1 MTHLMS
7 RMMTETNNTPETQA
21 TDIVAVSP
29 ETNALVEKEMTG
41 QDERIKEATKALV
54 EAIKKRAQS
63 EIKNAQTITRD
74 AYLKA
79 VNNAREAIEENQLIE
94 RERIEHSVKIIQKEA
109 QENWHKIAQEIT
121 DLGQRLQEATQV
133 AWDVLMKKKSEP

>member
-1 MTHLMS
+1 
-7 RMMTETNNTPETQA
+7 MTETNNQEE
-21 TDIVAVSP
+21 IKEVNIIAVSP
-29 ETNALVEKEMTG
+29 ETDALVETEMAG
-41 QDERIKEATKALV
+41 QDESIKEATKALV

-79 VNNAREAIEENQLIE
+79 VVHAREAIEQKKLIE
-94 RERIEHSVKIIQKEA
+94 PERVEKAVKMIQKEA

-121 DLGQRLQEATQV
+121 DLGHRLQEAAQV
-133 AWDVLMKKKSEP
+133 AWDVLKKKKS

>member
-1 MTHLMS
+1 MI
-7 RMMTETNNTPETQA
+7 ETNNKTETPA
-21 TDIVAVSP
+21 TNIVAVSS
-29 ETNALVEKEMTG
+29 ETNALVEKEMVG

-63 EIKNAQTITRD
+63 EIENAQTITRD

-79 VNNAREAIEENQLIE
+79 VNNAREAIEQNQLIE
-94 RERIEHSVKIIQKEA
+94 PEQVEHSVQIMQKEA

-121 DLGQRLQEATQV
+121 DLGQRVREAAQG
-133 AWDVLMKKKSEP
+133 AWDVLRKKKS

>member
-1 MTHLMS
+1 
-7 RMMTETNNTPETQA
+7 MTETNNTPETQE
-21 TDIVAVSP
+21 TNIVSVSS
-29 ETNALVEKEMTG
+29 ETNALVEKEMAG

-121 DLGQRLQEATQV
+121 DLGQRLQEAAQV

>member
-1 MTHLMS
+1 
-7 RMMTETNNTPETQA
+7 MTETNNTPETQA

-41 QDERIKEATKALV
+41 QDESIKEATKALV

-121 DLGQRLQEATQV
+121 DLGQRLQEAAQG
-133 AWDVLMKKKSEP
+133 AWDVLMKKKS

>member
-1 MTHLMS
+1 
-7 RMMTETNNTPETQA
+7 MTETNNTPETQE

-29 ETNALVEKEMTG
+29 ETNALVEKEMAG
-41 QDERIKEATKALV
+41 QDESIKEATKALV

-74 AYLKA
+74 AYLNA
-79 VNNAREAIEENQLIE
+79 VGHAREAIEENQLIE
-94 RERIEHSVKIIQKEA
+94 RERVEHSVKLIQKEA

-121 DLGQRLQEATQV
+121 DLGQRLQEAAQV
-133 AWDVLMKKKSEP
+133 AWDVLMKKKS

>member
-1 MTHLMS
+1 
-7 RMMTETNNTPETQA
+7 MMTETNNKPETQE
-21 TDIVAVSP
+21 TNIVAVSP

-41 QDERIKEATKALV
+41 QDESIKEATKALV

-121 DLGQRLQEATQV
+121 DLGQRLQEAAQG
-133 AWDVLMKKKSEP
+133 AWDVLMKKKS

>member
-1 MTHLMS
+1 
-7 RMMTETNNTPETQA
+7 MTETNNKPETQE
-21 TDIVAVSP
+21 TNIVAVSP

-41 QDERIKEATKALV
+41 QDESIKEATKALV

-121 DLGQRLQEATQV
+121 DLGQRLQEAAQG
-133 AWDVLMKKKSEP
+133 AWDVLMNKKSEP

>member
-1 MTHLMS
+1 
-7 RMMTETNNTPETQA
+7 MTETNNKPETQE
-21 TDIVAVSP
+21 TNIVAVSP
-29 ETNALVEKEMTG
+29 ETNALVEKEMIG
-41 QDERIKEATKALV
+41 QDESIKEATKALV

-121 DLGQRLQEATQV
+121 DLGQRLQEAAQG
-133 AWDVLMKKKSEP
+133 AWDVLMKKKS

>member
-1 MTHLMS
+1 
-7 RMMTETNNTPETQA
+7 MTETNNKPETQE
-21 TDIVAVSP
+21 TNIVAVSP
-29 ETNALVEKEMTG
+29 ETNALVEKEMIG
-41 QDERIKEATKALV
+41 QDESIKEATKALV

>member
-1 MTHLMS
+1 
-7 RMMTETNNTPETQA
+7 MTETNNKPETQE
-21 TDIVAVSP
+21 TNIVAVSP

-41 QDERIKEATKALV
+41 QDESIKEATKALV

-94 RERIEHSVKIIQKEA
+94 GERIEHSVKIIQKEA

-133 AWDVLMKKKSEP
+133 AWDVLMNKKSEP

>member
-1 MTHLMS
+1 
-7 RMMTETNNTPETQA
+7 MTETNNTPETQA
-21 TDIVAVSP
+21 KKIVAVSP
-29 ETNALVEKEMTG
+29 ETNALVEKEMAG
-41 QDERIKEATKALV
+41 QDESIKQATKALV

-79 VNNAREAIEENQLIE
+79 VGHAREAIEQNQLIE
-94 RERIEHSVKIIQKEA
+94 PERVEHSVKIIQKEA

-121 DLGQRLQEATQV
+121 DLGQRLQEAAQG
-133 AWDVLMKKKSEP
+133 AWDVLMKKKS

>member
-1 MTHLMS
+1 
-7 RMMTETNNTPETQA
+7 MTETNNKPETQE
-21 TDIVAVSP
+21 TNIVAVSP

-41 QDERIKEATKALV
+41 QDESIKEATKALV